1 MLSTDVGID
10 LGTSTVLVFVRGR
23 GVVVHEPSIVAVD
36 RRSGAVVAVGSQALA
51 MLGRTPDSIR
61 AVRPLRD
68 GVVASYEVTL
78 QMLIHL
84 LRAVS
89 GPVRWSR
96 PRAAVCLPSVV
107 TDVERRAVVEACRA
121 AGAREVLLVSEPMAA
136 ALGADMPVHEVR
148 GHLIVDVGGGTT
160 DVAVI
165 SMGQEVVSDSVRVA
179 GDHMDDAIARHLRR
193 TYGLEVGE
201 RTAEEVKRTVGTAD
215 PDEKPAPAR
224 SMEVRGRDVVT
235 GLPRSV
241 TVTDR
246 SIAAVLAEP
255 IGAIISGIRAA
266 LERTPPELA
275 ADIAGGGLLLTGGG
289 ALLPAL
295 DRVIERETGL
305 AARVADDP
313 VGCVARGT
321 GKVLETLRRA
331 RPLAPRFLA

>member
-1 MLSTDVGID
+1 
-10 LGTSTVLVFVRGR
+10 
-23 GVVVHEPSIVAVD
+23 
-36 RRSGAVVAVGSQALA
+36 
-51 MLGRTPDSIR
+51 
-61 AVRPLRD
+61 
-68 GVVASYEVTL
+68 
-78 QMLIHL
+78 
-84 LRAVS
+84 
-89 GPVRWSR
+89 
-96 PRAAVCLPSVV
+96 
-107 TDVERRAVVEACRA
+107 
-121 AGAREVLLVSEPMAA
+121 
-136 ALGADMPVHEVR
+136 
-148 GHLIVDVGGGTT
+148 LIVDVGGGTT

-179 GDHMDDAIARHLRR
+179 GDHMDDAIARYLRR

-255 IGAIISGIRAA
+255 IGAIISGIRAV